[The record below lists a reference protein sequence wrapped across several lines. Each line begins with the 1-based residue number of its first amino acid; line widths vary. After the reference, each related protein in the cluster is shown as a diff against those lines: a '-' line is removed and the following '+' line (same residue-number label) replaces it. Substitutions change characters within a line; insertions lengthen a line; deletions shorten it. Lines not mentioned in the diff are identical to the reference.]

1 MNPNW
6 TGRSA
11 RTLGECR
18 FSDDA
23 DPFERHRNSSN
34 YGTAW
39 WVAICVVSLLGAM
52 AIVHFNV

>member
-6 TGRSA
+6 TGRTA

-18 FSDDA
+18 FADDA
-23 DPFERHRNSSN
+23 DPIERHRNSSN

-39 WVAICVVSLLGAM
+39 WVAVCIVSLLGAM
-52 AIVHFNV
+52 AIVHFGV

>member
-11 RTLGECR
+11 RTLSECR

-23 DPFERHRNSSN
+23 DPFERHRNTD
-34 YGTAW
+34 YRPAW
-39 WVAICVVSLLGAM
+39 WVAICIVSLLGAM